1 MKALMCLSL
10 AVEVI
15 HNCFRLRIAVANPLQ
30 CKPRRTGGEHEKTDA
45 LWLHLPVPV
54 WARPAPRPYDG
65 LVLLCGLGPRKASI
79 GQAPLVAFNIR
90 HVWETLLQSKT
101 WQFREK
107 ID

>member
-65 LVLLCGLGPRKASI
+65 LVLLCGLGPRKANSSENKATELCLHTATHHTKSRPA
-79 GQAPLVAFNIR
+79 APDTR
-90 HVWETLLQSKT
+90 
-101 WQFREK
+101 
-107 ID
+107 